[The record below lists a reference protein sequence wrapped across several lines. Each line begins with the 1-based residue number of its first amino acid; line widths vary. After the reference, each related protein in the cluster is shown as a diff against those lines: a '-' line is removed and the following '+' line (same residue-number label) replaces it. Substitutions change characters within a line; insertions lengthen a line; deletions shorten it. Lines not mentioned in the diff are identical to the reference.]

1 MLDVTGAEIRI
12 PAKPSTVFL
21 ELWQWRALDQSPEKF
36 AECAAA
42 WRQIVN
48 LEEIYAAAKQ
58 KEAIKDFLDSWGTQ
72 PVTHLVPADTW
83 PGPIT
88 CKAEDTSS
96 GAEAPPSPPGEGITY
111 DCASAPMTDEAE
123 AAWAAA
129 EAEAKAREAANRS
142 AGAKAGF
149 ATRKRNLTEKLED
162 LRRRGVKL
170 HEIAWAAGNGLTI
183 NDVMDALEA
192 KPMSPMKIQE
202 LEKACRKLE
211 EAEGS
216 GGE

>member
-1 MLDVTGAEIRI
+1 MS
-12 PAKPSTVFL
+12 KPSEVFL

-42 WRQIVN
+42 WRQIVS
-48 LEEIYAAAKQ
+48 LEEIYAEAERQ
-58 KEAIKDFLDSWGTQ
+58 KALEDFWEI
-72 PVTHLVPADTW
+72 HPAWSPLMPAPTA
-83 PGPIT
+83 PGPVT

-96 GAEAPPSPPGEGITY
+96 GAAAPPSPPGEGLTY

-129 EAEAKAREAANRS
+129 EAEAKAKEAANRS

-149 ATRKRNLTEKLED
+149 ATRKRNLTERLED
-162 LRRRGVKL
+162 LRRRGVKM
-170 HEIAWAAGNGLTI
+170 HEIAAAVNGLTI
-183 NDVMDALEA
+183 TDVMDALEA
-192 KPMSPMKIQE
+192 KPMSPMKIQA
-202 LEKACRKLE
+202 LEKAARKLE

-216 GGE
+216 GGEDS

>member
-1 MLDVTGAEIRI
+1 MS
-12 PAKPSTVFL
+12 KPSEVFL

-42 WRQIVN
+42 WRQIVS
-48 LEEIYAAAKQ
+48 LEEIYAAAQVDDMVRKIADMPLVLTPAP
-58 KEAIKDFLDSWGTQ
+58 KEL
-72 PVTHLVPADTW
+72 
-83 PGPIT
+83 
-88 CKAEDTSS
+88 
-96 GAEAPPSPPGEGITY
+96 TY

-149 ATRKRNLTEKLED
+149 ATRKRNLTERLED
-162 LRRRGVKL
+162 LRRRGVKM
-170 HEIAWAAGNGLTI
+170 HEIAAAEKGLTI
-183 NDVMDALEA
+183 TDVMDALEA
-192 KPMSPMKIQE
+192 KPMSPMKIQA
-202 LEKACRKLE
+202 LEKAARKLE

-216 GGE
+216 GGEDS